1 MLRLRDIMTREVLTL
16 APELSLRDAL
26 SVLVTRHISGAPV
39 VSNGK
44 VVGVVSLT
52 DLAEFSSN
60 APGVPIERPVQQA
73 EWSEWDVPA
82 ELPEGNEPPSAFFA
96 EMWDDSGADVDE
108 RMAESG
114 SPEWNVLEETTVGEV
129 MSRDVRFLP
138 SDAAVEEAAE
148 FMRSASIHRVLVMAG
163 GELEGIVSTS
173 DIAAAVAD
181 NKLSHRVYVFPSPR
195 RKATRRP

>member
-60 APGVPIERPVQQA
+60 SPGVPT
-73 EWSEWDVPA
+73 
-82 ELPEGNEPPSAFFA
+82 EPPSAFFA
-96 EMWDDSGADVDE
+96 EMWDDTGADVDE

-129 MSRDVRFLP
+129 MSRDVRSLP

-148 FMRSASIHRVLVMAG
+148 FMRSAGIHRVLVMAG

-181 NKLSHRVYVFPSPR
+181 NRLSHRVYVFPSPR
-195 RKATRRP
+195 RKAPRRP